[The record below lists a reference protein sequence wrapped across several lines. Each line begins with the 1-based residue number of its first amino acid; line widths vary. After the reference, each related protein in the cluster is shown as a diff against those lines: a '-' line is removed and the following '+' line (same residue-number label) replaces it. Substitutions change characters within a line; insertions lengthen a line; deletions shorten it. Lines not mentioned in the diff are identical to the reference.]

1 MPADSD
7 SVNGIDPAERRRSI
21 TWLVVAE
28 IAAMALW
35 FVSSAVLGDMQAE
48 STMSETIAALLT
60 SSVTAGFVVGALSL
74 SILGLADRYD
84 PRRVFAIAAF
94 AAGLANAVLLVVPI
108 GHESAIVMRFLT
120 GVCLAG
126 VYPVGMKI
134 MVGWGLHDRGMLV
147 GLLVGGL
154 TLGSAFPHLLAWF
167 GGAQWRLT
175 TGIASVL
182 AMFAALMMLKVSLG
196 PWHARAARFDPGAI
210 RLAWVDKRLR
220 LAFLG
225 YLGHMWE
232 LYALWAWVGVAAAA
246 SYSTQL
252 GPDEANSLAKLTA
265 FIAIGSGALMCPLAG
280 IYADRIGKAQIT
292 IVAMAI
298 SGSAAIA
305 TAVAFGGP
313 VALVFAL
320 FVIWGLAVIPDSAQF
335 SALVADLAPADAAG
349 SLMTLQTALGFLL
362 TLITVQL
369 TPLLATHIGWPVVL
383 ATLALGPVFGIVAM
397 HQLQKQIS
405 QPTTSS

>member
-1 MPADSD
+1 MSATSD
-7 SVNGIDPAERRRSI
+7 RVHDVNRDVRRRSI
-21 TWLVVAE
+21 TWLVIAE

-48 STMSETIAALLT
+48 SSMSETIAALLT

-84 PRRVFAIAAF
+84 PRLVFAIAAV
-94 AAGLANAVLLVVPI
+94 AAALANAGLLLVPI
-108 GHESAIVMRFLT
+108 GHEGAIAMRFIT

-134 MVGWGLHDRGMLV
+134 MVGWGLHDRGLLV

-154 TLGSAFPHLLAWF
+154 TLGSAFPHLLAWV

-175 TGIASVL
+175 TGIASFL
-182 AMFAALMMLKVSLG
+182 ALLAALMMLKVSLG

-210 RLAWVDKRLR
+210 RLAWVDQRLR
-220 LAFLG
+220 RAFMG

-246 SYSTQL
+246 SYSTRMAS
-252 GPDEANSLAKLTA
+252 DDANSLAKLTA

-280 IYADRIGKAQIT
+280 IYADRIGKARIT
-292 IVAMAI
+292 IIAMAI

-313 VALVFAL
+313 VPLVFAL

-335 SALVADLAPADAAG
+335 SALVADIAPAESAG

-369 TPLLATHIGWPVVL
+369 TPLLASHVGWPIVL
-383 ATLALGPVFGIVAM
+383 AALALGPVFGIIAM
-397 HQLQKQIS
+397 RPLQKLMS
-405 QPTTSS
+405 

>member
-1 MPADSD
+1 MSAA
-7 SVNGIDPAERRRSI
+7 NDPMQAVDRDVRWRSI
-21 TWLVVAE
+21 IWLVIAE

-48 STMSETIAALLT
+48 SPISETIAALLT
-60 SSVTAGFVVGALSL
+60 SSVTAGFVVGALGL

-84 PRRVFAIAAF
+84 PRLVFAIAAVAAAF
-94 AAGLANAVLLVVPI
+94 ANAGLLLVPI
-108 GHESAIVMRFLT
+108 GHEGAMLMRFMT

-134 MVGWGLHDRGMLV
+134 MVGWGLHDRGLLV

-154 TLGSAFPHLLAWF
+154 TLGSAFPHLLAWI

-175 TGIASVL
+175 TGIASIL
-182 AMFAALMMLKVSLG
+182 ALLAALMMLKVSLG

-210 RLAWVDKRLR
+210 RLAWVDQRLR
-220 LAFLG
+220 RAFMG

-246 SYSTQL
+246 SYSTRMAS
-252 GPDEANSLAKLTA
+252 DEANSLAKLTA
-265 FIAIGSGALMCPLAG
+265 FIAIGSGALVCPLAG
-280 IYADRIGKAQIT
+280 IYADRIGKARIT
-292 IVAMAI
+292 IIAMAI

-313 VALVFAL
+313 VPLVFAL

-335 SALVADLAPADAAG
+335 SALVADIAPAESAG

-369 TPLLATHIGWPVVL
+369 TPLLASHVGWPIVL
-383 ATLALGPVFGIVAM
+383 AALALGPAFGIFAM
-397 HQLQKQIS
+397 RPLQKYAK
-405 QPTTSS
+405 

>member
-1 MPADSD
+1 MPAAPDPMHSVDLDS
-7 SVNGIDPAERRRSI
+7 RRRSI
-21 TWLVVAE
+21 TWLVIAE

-84 PRRVFAIAAF
+84 PRRVFAIAAT
-94 AAGLANAVLLVVPI
+94 AAGLANAALLVLPV
-108 GHESAIVMRFLT
+108 GHEGAIAMRFMT

-134 MVGWGLHDRGMLV
+134 MVGWGLHDRGLLV

-154 TLGSAFPHLLAWF
+154 TLGSAFPHLLAWL

-175 TGIASVL
+175 TGIASLL
-182 AMFAALMMLKVSLG
+182 ALSASLMMMKVSLG
-196 PWHARAARFDPGAI
+196 PWHARASRFDPGAI
-210 RLAWVDKRLR
+210 RLAWVDRKLR

-252 GPDEANSLAKLTA
+252 PIDEANSLAKLTA

-280 IYADRIGKAQIT
+280 IYADRIGKARIT
-292 IVAMAI
+292 IIAMAI

-305 TAVAFGGP
+305 TAAAFGGP
-313 VALVFAL
+313 VVLVFAL

-335 SALVADLAPADAAG
+335 SALVADIAPADAAG

-369 TPLLATHIGWPVVL
+369 TPLLATHVGWPIVL
-383 ATLALGPVFGIVAM
+383 AMLALGPVFGILAM
-397 HQLQKQIS
+397 RRLERE
-405 QPTTSS
+405 

>member
-1 MPADSD
+1 MPAA
-7 SVNGIDPAERRRSI
+7 NDPMQAVERDVRRRSI
-21 TWLVVAE
+21 TWLVIAE

-48 STMSETIAALLT
+48 SPMSETIAALLT
-60 SSVTAGFVVGALSL
+60 SSVTAGFVVGALGL

-84 PRRVFAIAAF
+84 PRLVFAIAAV
-94 AAGLANAVLLVVPI
+94 AAALANAGLLLVPI
-108 GHESAIVMRFLT
+108 GHEGAMLMRFMT

-134 MVGWGLHDRGMLV
+134 MVGWGLHDRGLLV

-154 TLGSAFPHLLAWF
+154 TLGSAFPHLLAWI

-175 TGIASVL
+175 TGIASIL
-182 AMFAALMMLKVSLG
+182 ALLAALMMLKVSLG

-210 RLAWVDKRLR
+210 RLAWVDQRLR
-220 LAFLG
+220 RAFMG

-246 SYSTQL
+246 SYSTRMAS
-252 GPDEANSLAKLTA
+252 DEANSLAKLTA
-265 FIAIGSGALMCPLAG
+265 FIAIGSGALVCPLAG
-280 IYADRIGKAQIT
+280 IYADRIGKARIT
-292 IVAMAI
+292 IIAMAI

-313 VALVFAL
+313 VPLVFAL

-335 SALVADLAPADAAG
+335 SALVADIAPAESAG

-369 TPLLATHIGWPVVL
+369 TPLLASHVGWPIVL
-383 ATLALGPVFGIVAM
+383 AALALGPAFGIFAM
-397 HQLQKQIS
+397 RPLQKELS
-405 QPTTSS
+405 

>member
-1 MPADSD
+1 MQAVDRD
-7 SVNGIDPAERRRSI
+7 GRRRSI
-21 TWLVVAE
+21 TWLVIAE

-48 STMSETIAALLT
+48 SPMSETIAALLT
-60 SSVTAGFVVGALSL
+60 SSVTAGFVIGALSL

-84 PRRVFAIAAF
+84 PRLVFATAAV
-94 AAGLANAVLLVVPI
+94 AAALANAGLLLVPI
-108 GHESAIVMRFLT
+108 GHDGAIAMRFIT

-134 MVGWGLHDRGMLV
+134 MVGWGLHDRGLLV

-154 TLGSAFPHLLAWF
+154 TLGSAFPHLLAWI

-175 TGIASVL
+175 TGIASML
-182 AMFAALMMLKVSLG
+182 ALLAALMMLKVSLG
-196 PWHARAARFDPGAI
+196 PWHARASRFDPGAI
-210 RLAWVDKRLR
+210 RLAWVDQRLR
-220 LAFLG
+220 RAFMG

-246 SYSTQL
+246 SYSTRMAS
-252 GPDEANSLAKLTA
+252 DDANSLAKLTA

-280 IYADRIGKAQIT
+280 IYADRIGKARIT
-292 IVAMAI
+292 IIAMAI

-313 VALVFAL
+313 VPLVFVL

-335 SALVADLAPADAAG
+335 SALVADIAPAESAG

-369 TPLLATHIGWPVVL
+369 TPLLASRVGWPVVL
-383 ATLALGPVFGIVAM
+383 AALALGPVFGIFAM
-397 HQLQKQIS
+397 RPLQKPMS
-405 QPTTSS
+405 

>member
-1 MPADSD
+1 MQQ
-7 SVNGIDPAERRRSI
+7 VDPDIRRRSI
-21 TWLVVAE
+21 FWLVTAE

-48 STMSETIAALLT
+48 STLSETIAALLT

-74 SILGLADRYD
+74 STLGLADRYD
-84 PRRVFAIAAF
+84 PRKVFAIAAF
-94 AAGLANAVLLVVPI
+94 TAGLANAALLLIPI
-108 GHESAIVMRFLT
+108 GHESAILMRFLT

-134 MVGWGLHDRGMLV
+134 MVGWGLHDRGLLV

-154 TLGSAFPHLLAWF
+154 TLGSAFPHLLAWL

-175 TGIASVL
+175 TGIASLL
-182 AMFAALMMLKVSLG
+182 AMLAAFMMLKVSLG
-196 PWHARAARFDPGAI
+196 PWHAQAARFDPGAV
-210 RLAWVDKRLR
+210 RLAWTDKKLR

-232 LYALWAWVGVAAAA
+232 LYALWAWVGVAATA
-246 SYSTQL
+246 SYSLQL
-252 GPDEANSLAKLTA
+252 APDDASSLAKLTA

-280 IYADRIGKAQIT
+280 IYADRIGKARIT
-292 IVAMAI
+292 IIAMAT

-305 TAVAFGGP
+305 TALAFGGP

-335 SALVADLAPADAAG
+335 SALVADLAPADTAG

-369 TPLLATHIGWPVVL
+369 TPLLANHIGWPIVL
-383 ATLALGPVFGIVAM
+383 GLLAAGPVVGILAM
-397 HQLQKQIS
+397 RHLQQ
-405 QPTTSS
+405 QTS

>member
-1 MPADSD
+1 MPAASD
-7 SVNGIDPAERRRSI
+7 PTHSVDLDERRRSI
-21 TWLVVAE
+21 SWLVIAE

-48 STMSETIAALLT
+48 SPISESIAALLT

-84 PRRVFAIAAF
+84 PRLVFAIAAF
-94 AAGLANAVLLVVPI
+94 AAGLANAALLMIPI
-108 GHESAIVMRFLT
+108 GHGGAIAMRFMT

-134 MVGWGLHDRGMLV
+134 MVGWGLHDRGLLV

-175 TGIASVL
+175 TGIASLL
-182 AMFAALMMLKVSLG
+182 AMLAALMMLKVSLG
-196 PWHARAARFDPGAI
+196 PWHARASRFDPGTI
-210 RLAWVDKRLR
+210 RLAWVDRRLR

-252 GPDEANSLAKLTA
+252 APEEANSLAKLTA

-280 IYADRIGKAQIT
+280 IYADRIGKARIT
-292 IVAMAI
+292 IIAMAI
-298 SGSAAIA
+298 SGSSAIA
-305 TAVAFGGP
+305 TALAFGGP
-313 VALVFAL
+313 VVLVFAL

-335 SALVADLAPADAAG
+335 SALVADIAPADAAG

-369 TPLLATHIGWPVVL
+369 TPLLATHVGWPVVL
-383 ATLALGPVFGIVAM
+383 AMLALGPVFGILAM
-397 HQLQKQIS
+397 RKLERE
-405 QPTTSS
+405 

>member
-1 MPADSD
+1 MSATSD
-7 SVNGIDPAERRRSI
+7 PMQAVDRDGRRRSI
-21 TWLVVAE
+21 TWLVIAE

-48 STMSETIAALLT
+48 SPMSETIAALLT

-84 PRRVFAIAAF
+84 PRLVFAIAAV
-94 AAGLANAVLLVVPI
+94 AAGLANAGLLLVPI
-108 GHESAIVMRFLT
+108 GHDGAIAMRFIT

-134 MVGWGLHDRGMLV
+134 MVGWGLHDRGLLV

-154 TLGSAFPHLLAWF
+154 TLGSAFPHLLAWI

-175 TGIASVL
+175 TGIASLL
-182 AMFAALMMLKVSLG
+182 ALLAALMMLKVSLG

-210 RLAWVDKRLR
+210 RLAWVDQRLR
-220 LAFLG
+220 RAFMG

-246 SYSTQL
+246 SYSTRMPL
-252 GPDEANSLAKLTA
+252 DDANSLAKLTA

-280 IYADRIGKAQIT
+280 MYADRIGKARIT
-292 IVAMAI
+292 IIAMAI

-305 TAVAFGGP
+305 TAIAFGGP
-313 VALVFAL
+313 VPLVFLL

-335 SALVADLAPADAAG
+335 SALVADIAPAESAG

-369 TPLLATHIGWPVVL
+369 TPLLASHVGWPIVL
-383 ATLALGPVFGIVAM
+383 AALALGPVFGIFAM
-397 HQLQKQIS
+397 RPLQNPMS
-405 QPTTSS
+405 

>member
-1 MPADSD
+1 MIAAT
-7 SVNGIDPAERRRSI
+7 DPSPSLDRDTRRRSI
-21 TWLVVAE
+21 TWLVIAE

-48 STMSETIAALLT
+48 SSMSETIAALLT

-74 SILGLADRYD
+74 AILGLADRYD
-84 PRRVFAIAAF
+84 PRRVFAIAAV
-94 AAGLANAVLLVVPI
+94 AAGIANAVLLVVPI
-108 GHESAIVMRFLT
+108 GHESAIAMRFLT

-134 MVGWGLHDRGMLV
+134 MVGWGLHDRGLLV

-154 TLGSAFPHLLAWF
+154 TLGSAFPHLLAWI

-175 TGIASVL
+175 TGIASLL
-182 AMFAALMMLKVSLG
+182 ALLAALMMLKVSLG

-210 RLAWVDKRLR
+210 RLAWVDRRLR

-246 SYSTQL
+246 SYSMQL
-252 GPDEANSLAKLTA
+252 APDEANSLAKLTA

-280 IYADRIGKAQIT
+280 IYADRIGKARIT
-292 IVAMAI
+292 IIAMTI
-298 SGSAAIA
+298 SGLAAIA
-305 TAVAFGGP
+305 TAIAFGGP
-313 VALVFAL
+313 VPLVFTL

-335 SALVADLAPADAAG
+335 SALVADMAPAAAVG

-369 TPLLATHIGWPVVL
+369 TPLLATLIGWPIVL
-383 ATLALGPVFGIVAM
+383 AGLALGPVFGILAM
-397 HQLQKQIS
+397 RPLQKQA
-405 QPTTSS
+405 

>member
-1 MPADSD
+1 MPAASNPMQ
-7 SVNGIDPAERRRSI
+7 SVDLNARRRSI
-21 TWLVVAE
+21 FWLVIAE

-35 FVSSAVLGDMQAE
+35 FVSSAVLGDMRAE
-48 STMSETIAALLT
+48 STMSDTIAALLT

-84 PRRVFAIAAF
+84 PRLVFAIAAVT
-94 AAGLANAVLLVVPI
+94 AGLANAALLLVPI
-108 GHESAIVMRFLT
+108 GHEGAIILRFLT

-134 MVGWGLHDRGMLV
+134 MVGWGLHDRGLLV

-154 TLGSAFPHLLAWF
+154 TLGSAFPHLLAWI

-175 TGIASVL
+175 TGISSLL
-182 AMFAALMMLKVSLG
+182 AMLAALMMLRVSLG
-196 PWHARAARFDPGAI
+196 PWHARASRFDPGAI
-210 RLAWVDKRLR
+210 RLAWVDRRLR

-246 SYSTQL
+246 SYSMQL
-252 GPDEANSLAKLTA
+252 APDEANSLAKLTA

-280 IYADRIGKAQIT
+280 IYADRIGKARIT
-292 IVAMAI
+292 IISMAI
-298 SGSAAIA
+298 SGSAAIG
-305 TAVAFGGP
+305 TAVVFGGP
-313 VALVFAL
+313 VPLVFLL
-320 FVIWGLAVIPDSAQF
+320 FVVWGLAVIPDSAQF
-335 SALVADLAPADAAG
+335 SALVADIAPADATG

-362 TLITVQL
+362 TLLTVQL
-369 TPLLATHIGWPVVL
+369 TPLLATLVGWPIVL
-383 ATLALGPVFGIVAM
+383 ATLALGPVFGILAM
-397 HQLQKQIS
+397 RQLLKDVS
-405 QPTTSS
+405 

>member
-1 MPADSD
+1 MSSPSSPLH
-7 SVNGIDPAERRRSI
+7 SVELNSRRRSI
-21 TWLVVAE
+21 TWLVIAE

-48 STMSETIAALLT
+48 SSMSETIAALLT
-60 SSVTAGFVVGALSL
+60 SSVTAGFVVGALGL

-84 PRRVFAIAAF
+84 PRRVFAVAAF
-94 AAGLANAVLLVVPI
+94 CAGLANAVLLVVPI
-108 GHESAIVMRFLT
+108 GHESAIMMRFIT

-134 MVGWGLHDRGMLV
+134 MVGWGLHDRGLLV

-175 TGIASVL
+175 TGIASLL
-182 AMFAALMMLKVSLG
+182 AMLAALMMVKVSLG
-196 PWHARAARFDPGAI
+196 PWHARASRFDPGAI
-210 RLAWVDKRLR
+210 RLAWTDRRLR

-252 GPDEANSLAKLTA
+252 APEQANSLAKLTA

-280 IYADRIGKAQIT
+280 IYADRIGKARIT
-292 IVAMAI
+292 IISMAI
-298 SGSAAIA
+298 SGMAAIA

-313 VALVFAL
+313 VALVFTL

-335 SALVADLAPADAAG
+335 SALVADIAPANAAG

-369 TPLLATHIGWPVVL
+369 TPLLATHVGWPIVL
-383 ATLALGPVFGIVAM
+383 AMLALGPVFGILAM
-397 HQLQKQIS
+397 RRLERA
-405 QPTTSS
+405 